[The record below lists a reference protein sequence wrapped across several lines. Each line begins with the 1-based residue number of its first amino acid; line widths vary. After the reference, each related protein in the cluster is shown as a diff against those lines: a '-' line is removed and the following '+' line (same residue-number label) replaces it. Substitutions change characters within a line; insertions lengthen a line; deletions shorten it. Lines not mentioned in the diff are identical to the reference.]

1 MDDKD
6 YHEILAALADELCS
20 KALSKEKS
28 FT

>member
-20 KALSKEKS
+20 KELSKEKK
-28 FT
+28 FV